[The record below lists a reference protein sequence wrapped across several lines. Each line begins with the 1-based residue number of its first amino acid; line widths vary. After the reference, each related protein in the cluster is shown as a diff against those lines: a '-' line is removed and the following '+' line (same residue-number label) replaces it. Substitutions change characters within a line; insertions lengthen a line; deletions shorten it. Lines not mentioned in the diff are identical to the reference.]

1 MAYTDINPDV
11 VADVAGDVA
20 STLSSLNNDFGDF
33 QGNVFSKLQEAWYNE
48 NAVKV
53 MPGAVTE
60 MKNVNNGINESL
72 SSLGKAL
79 IAAANAW
86 AEANGA
92 AGYTIPGVVKAPVA
106 LSCDVQDNKDGFKGM
121 DVEDV
126 QQAIVNAESTKEQM
140 ISRLRKLEAAGEK
153 QGFRG
158 GNMQAQLNNVCHTLE
173 GQIKSA
179 IDKIIDSITS
189 NSGIAKTNVESA
201 KGTTESTFT
210 IS

>member
-1 MAYTDINPDV
+1 MAYTDINPAV
-11 VADVAGDVA
+11 VAEVAGDVA
-20 STLSSLNNDFGDF
+20 RTLSNINSDFGDF
-33 QGNVFSKLQEAWYNE
+33 QGNVFAKLQESWYNE

-60 MKNVNNGINESL
+60 MSNVNVGINDSL

-86 AEANGA
+86 AEANGS
-92 AGYTIPGVVKAPVA
+92 AGYSVPAVVKAPA
-106 LSCDVQDNKDGFKGM
+106 TLTCDVQDNKDGFKGM

-126 QQAIVNAESTKEQM
+126 QQAIVNAESTKDQM
-140 ISRLRKLEAAGEK
+140 IGRLRELQAAGEK
-153 QGFRG
+153 EGFRG
-158 GNMQAQLNNVCHTLE
+158 GNMQAQLNNVCQTLE

-179 IDKIIDSITS
+179 VDKIITSITT